1 MGKKILDSKALYVVL
16 SIAIAVVMW
25 FYVTS
30 MDGNQ
35 ASKPIRNITITFS
48 GEEQLESNGLMIAG
62 DAPSANITVKAKP
75 AVLAQ
80 LTDKTV
86 ELVVDVATIERAGD
100 YTLAYTVKLPSNIS
114 ASQVQIINEGTGN
127 VSFTVA
133 EYRQREIELRGKFEG
148 TTAEGYLAG
157 DQEDFVFSTNKI
169 TISGQAEL
177 VNQVSYAEVVV
188 TGENLS
194 ENVRGDF
201 PYRFIGASGD
211 VIDNLDVECS
221 VATVHTTFPILAT
234 ADIPL
239 KVELVAG
246 GGVSLDQVTCTL
258 SQESLTV
265 AGSKTAVEAIQ
276 SEGSIVLGTIDLGT
290 VHDGDVITFDI
301 ALTDELTN
309 ISGVTQVT
317 ATLDLDDSL
326 KSKTVEVTNIDCI
339 SPPDGWAAKALT
351 QMVEVEVRG
360 SQELLDAVTPDKIR
374 VVADLKDINQA
385 AGQYTVT
392 ANVYLDSVGTR
403 DQIDVVG
410 RDYKIVVSLYRA

>member
-35 ASKPIRNITITFS
+35 ASKSIRNITITFS

-127 VSFTVA
+127 VSFAVA

-157 DQEDFVFSTNKI
+157 DQEDFVFSPNKI

-239 KVELVAG
+239 KVDLVAG

-317 ATLDLDDSL
+317 ATLDLDNSL

>member
-62 DAPSANITVKAKP
+62 DAPTANITVKAKP

-86 ELVVDVATIERAGD
+86 ELVVDVAAIERAGD
-100 YTLAYTVKLPSNIS
+100 YTLAYTVKLPGNIS

-127 VSFTVA
+127 ISFTVA

-157 DQEDFVFSTNKI
+157 DQEDFVFSPNKI

-188 TGENLS
+188 TGDNLS
-194 ENVRGDF
+194 DTVRGDF

-211 VIDNLDVECS
+211 VIDNLNVECS

-239 KVELVAG
+239 EVELVEG
-246 GGVSLDQVTCTL
+246 GGVSLDQVKCTL

-276 SEGSIVLGTIDLGT
+276 SEGSIVLGTVDLGT

-360 SQELLDAVTPDKIR
+360 SQKLLDAVTPDKIR
-374 VVADLKDINQA
+374 VVADLKDINKA

>member
-127 VSFTVA
+127 VSFAVA

-157 DQEDFVFSTNKI
+157 DQEDFVFSPNKI

-239 KVELVAG
+239 KVDLVEG
-246 GGVSLDQVTCTL
+246 GGVALDQVTCTL

>member
-127 VSFTVA
+127 VSFAVA

-157 DQEDFVFSTNKI
+157 DQEDFVFSPNKI

-239 KVELVAG
+239 KVDLVEG
-246 GGVSLDQVTCTL
+246 GGVALDQVTCTL

-290 VHDGDVITFDI
+290 VHDGDVITFDV

>member
-35 ASKPIRNITITFS
+35 ASKSIRNITITFS

-133 EYRQREIELRGKFEG
+133 EYRQRELELRGKFEG

-157 DQEDFVFSTNKI
+157 DQEDFVFSPNKI

>member
-62 DAPSANITVKAKP
+62 DAPSTNITVKAKP

-157 DQEDFVFSTNKI
+157 DQEDFVFSPNKI

>member
-100 YTLAYTVKLPSNIS
+100 YTLAYTVKLPSYIS

-157 DQEDFVFSTNKI
+157 DQEDFVFSPNKI

-317 ATLDLDDSL
+317 ATIDLDDSL

>member
-1 MGKKILDSKALYVVL
+1 M
-16 SIAIAVVMW
+16 
-25 FYVTS
+25 
-30 MDGNQ
+30 
-35 ASKPIRNITITFS
+35 
-48 GEEQLESNGLMIAG
+48 
-62 DAPSANITVKAKP
+62 
-75 AVLAQ
+75 
-80 LTDKTV
+80 
-86 ELVVDVATIERAGD
+86 
-100 YTLAYTVKLPSNIS
+100 
-114 ASQVQIINEGTGN
+114 
-127 VSFTVA
+127 
-133 EYRQREIELRGKFEG
+133 
-148 TTAEGYLAG
+148 
-157 DQEDFVFSTNKI
+157 
-169 TISGQAEL
+169 
-177 VNQVSYAEVVV
+177 
-188 TGENLS
+188 
-194 ENVRGDF
+194 
-201 PYRFIGASGD
+201 
-211 VIDNLDVECS
+211 
-221 VATVHTTFPILAT
+221 
-234 ADIPL
+234 
-239 KVELVAG
+239 
-246 GGVSLDQVTCTL
+246 
-258 SQESLTV
+258 
-265 AGSKTAVEAIQ
+265 
-276 SEGSIVLGTIDLGT
+276 LGTIDLGT

>member
-35 ASKPIRNITITFS
+35 ASKPVRNITITFS

-100 YTLAYTVKLPSNIS
+100 YTLAYTVKLPSYIS

-157 DQEDFVFSTNKI
+157 DQEDFVFSPNKI

-211 VIDNLDVECS
+211 VINNLDVECS

>member
-157 DQEDFVFSTNKI
+157 DQEDFVFSPNKI

-246 GGVSLDQVTCTL
+246 GGVALDQVTCTL

-301 ALTDELTN
+301 AITDELTN

>member
-62 DAPSANITVKAKP
+62 DAPTANITVKAKP

-100 YTLAYTVKLPSNIS
+100 YTLAYTVKLPGNIS

-157 DQEDFVFSTNKI
+157 DQEDFVFSPNKI

-188 TGENLS
+188 TGDNLS
-194 ENVRGDF
+194 DTVRGDF

-211 VIDNLDVECS
+211 VIDNLNVECS

-239 KVELVAG
+239 EVELVEG
-246 GGVSLDQVTCTL
+246 GGVSLDQVKCTL

-360 SQELLDAVTPDKIR
+360 SQKLLDAVTPDKIR
-374 VVADLKDINQA
+374 VVTDLKDINQA

>member
-157 DQEDFVFSTNKI
+157 DQEDFVFSPNKI

-403 DQIDVVG
+403 AQIDVVG

>member
-157 DQEDFVFSTNKI
+157 DQEDFVFSPNKI

-360 SQELLDAVTPDKIR
+360 SQELLDAVTSDKIR

>member
-35 ASKPIRNITITFS
+35 ASKSIRNITITFS

-86 ELVVDVATIERAGD
+86 ELVVDVAAIERAGD

-114 ASQVQIINEGTGN
+114 ASQVQIINEETGN

-157 DQEDFVFSTNKI
+157 DQEDFVFSPNKI

-301 ALTDELTN
+301 AITDELTN

>member
-35 ASKPIRNITITFS
+35 ASKSIRNITITFS

-127 VSFTVA
+127 VSFAVA

-157 DQEDFVFSTNKI
+157 DQEDFVFSPNKI

-246 GGVSLDQVTCTL
+246 GGVALDQVTCTL

>member
-157 DQEDFVFSTNKI
+157 DQEDFVFSPNKI

-211 VIDNLDVECS
+211 VITIWTWS
-221 VATVHTTFPILAT
+221 ARWPR
-234 ADIPL
+234 
-239 KVELVAG
+239 
-246 GGVSLDQVTCTL
+246 CTPP
-258 SQESLTV
+258 
-265 AGSKTAVEAIQ
+265 
-276 SEGSIVLGTIDLGT
+276 
-290 VHDGDVITFDI
+290 
-301 ALTDELTN
+301 
-309 ISGVTQVT
+309 
-317 ATLDLDDSL
+317 
-326 KSKTVEVTNIDCI
+326 
-339 SPPDGWAAKALT
+339 SPSWPRQT
-351 QMVEVEVRG
+351 
-360 SQELLDAVTPDKIR
+360 SP
-374 VVADLKDINQA
+374 
-385 AGQYTVT
+385 
-392 ANVYLDSVGTR
+392 
-403 DQIDVVG
+403 
-410 RDYKIVVSLYRA
+410 

>member
-100 YTLAYTVKLPSNIS
+100 YTLAYAVKLPSNIS

-157 DQEDFVFSTNKI
+157 DQEDFVFSPNKI

>member
-35 ASKPIRNITITFS
+35 ASKSIRNITITFS

-100 YTLAYTVKLPSNIS
+100 YTLAYTVKLPSNVS

-157 DQEDFVFSTNKI
+157 DQEDFVFSPNKI

>member
-157 DQEDFVFSTNKI
+157 DQEDFVFSPNKI

-317 ATLDLDDSL
+317 ATLDLGDSL

>member
-62 DAPSANITVKAKP
+62 DAPTANITVKAKP

-86 ELVVDVATIERAGD
+86 ELVVDVAAIERAGD
-100 YTLAYTVKLPSNIS
+100 YTLAYTVKLPGNIS

-157 DQEDFVFSTNKI
+157 DQEDFVFSPNKI

-211 VIDNLDVECS
+211 VIDNLNVECS

-239 KVELVAG
+239 EVELVEG
-246 GGVSLDQVTCTL
+246 GGVSLDQVKCTL

-276 SEGSIVLGTIDLGT
+276 SEGSIVLGTVDLGT

-360 SQELLDAVTPDKIR
+360 SQKLLDAVTPDKIR

>member
-48 GEEQLESNGLMIAG
+48 GEEQLEGNGLMIAG

-157 DQEDFVFSTNKI
+157 DQEDFVFSPNKI

-265 AGSKTAVEAIQ
+265 AGSKTAVEAIL

>member
-157 DQEDFVFSTNKI
+157 DQEDFVFSPNKI

-239 KVELVAG
+239 KVDLVEG
-246 GGVSLDQVTCTL
+246 GGVALDQVTCTL

-290 VHDGDVITFDI
+290 VHDGDVITFDV

>member
-35 ASKPIRNITITFS
+35 ASKSIRNITITFS

-86 ELVVDVATIERAGD
+86 ELVVDVAAIERAGD

-127 VSFTVA
+127 GSFTVA

-157 DQEDFVFSTNKI
+157 DQEDFVFSPNKI

-258 SQESLTV
+258 CQESLNV
-265 AGSKTAVEAIQ
+265 AGSKTAVGAIQ

>member
-62 DAPSANITVKAKP
+62 DAPAANITVKAKP

-86 ELVVDVATIERAGD
+86 ELVVDVAAIERAGD
-100 YTLAYTVKLPSNIS
+100 YTLAYTVKLPGNIS

-157 DQEDFVFSTNKI
+157 DQEDFVFSPNKI

-188 TGENLS
+188 TGDNLS
-194 ENVRGDF
+194 DTVRGDF

-211 VIDNLDVECS
+211 VIDNLNVECS

-239 KVELVAG
+239 EVELVEG
-246 GGVSLDQVTCTL
+246 GGVSLDQVKCTL

-326 KSKTVEVTNIDCI
+326 KSKTVEITNIDCI

-360 SQELLDAVTPDKIR
+360 SQKLLDAVTPDKIR

>member
-157 DQEDFVFSTNKI
+157 DQEDFVFSPNKI

-188 TGENLS
+188 TGDNLS
-194 ENVRGDF
+194 DTVRGDF

-211 VIDNLDVECS
+211 VIDNLNVECS

-239 KVELVAG
+239 EVELVEG
-246 GGVSLDQVTCTL
+246 GGVSLDQVKCTL

-360 SQELLDAVTPDKIR
+360 SQKLLDAVTPDKIR

>member
-86 ELVVDVATIERAGD
+86 ELVVDVAAIERAGD

-114 ASQVQIINEGTGN
+114 ASQVQIINEETGN

-157 DQEDFVFSTNKI
+157 DQEDFVFSPNKI

>member
-35 ASKPIRNITITFS
+35 ASKSIRNITITFS

-157 DQEDFVFSTNKI
+157 DQEDFVFSPNKI

-239 KVELVAG
+239 KVDLVEG

>member
-16 SIAIAVVMW
+16 SIAIAVVML

-30 MDGNQ
+30 MDVNQ
-35 ASKPIRNITITFS
+35 ASKSIRNITITFS

-157 DQEDFVFSTNKI
+157 DQEDFVFSPNKI

-239 KVELVAG
+239 KVDLVEG
-246 GGVSLDQVTCTL
+246 GGVALDQVTCTL

-290 VHDGDVITFDI
+290 VHEGDVITFDI

>member
-100 YTLAYTVKLPSNIS
+100 YTLAYTVKLPGNIS

-157 DQEDFVFSTNKI
+157 DQEDFVFSPNKI

-211 VIDNLDVECS
+211 VIDNLDVDCS

-239 KVELVAG
+239 EVELVEG
-246 GGVSLDQVTCTL
+246 GGVSLDQVKCTL

-317 ATLDLDDSL
+317 ATIDLDDSL

-360 SQELLDAVTPDKIR
+360 SQKLLDAVTPDKIR

>member
-157 DQEDFVFSTNKI
+157 DQEDFVFSPNKI

-290 VHDGDVITFDI
+290 VHDGDVLTFDI
-301 ALTDELTN
+301 AITDELTN

-317 ATLDLDDSL
+317 ATLDLGDSL

>member
-157 DQEDFVFSTNKI
+157 DQEDFVFSPNKI

-290 VHDGDVITFDI
+290 VHDGDVITFDV